1 MKTTLDGIFL
11 PLTTPFEGDAL
22 LLDEFTENIRMYES
36 FEPTG
41 YLVPGTTGESVSL
54 SDEEAVLLIET
65 ARATSPDR
73 TLIAGASR
81 ESTRDTV
88 EACKAAADA
97 GADAVLVRPPVFFR
111 SALDTAAL
119 DCFYRHVADGSPVP
133 VLLYNIPSHSGTVLD
148 GGLVL
153 SLLRHPNVAGVKDS
167 SGSLTLLGE
176 VAPDL
181 ESRHTFL
188 MGAGSVLLPG
198 LLLGARGGILALA
211 DAAPAQC
218 IALYNLYRDGRLE
231 EALGLQRGLTAL
243 DKAITRTYG
252 IAGLKHA
259 LDLLGF
265 HGGPPREPLLPLNDA
280 GRADLAVLLR
290 KLGLLR

>member
-88 EACKAAADA
+88 EACKA
-97 GADAVLVRPPVFFR
+97 
-111 SALDTAAL
+111 
-119 DCFYRHVADGSPVP
+119 VADGSPVP